1 LRISQVLFAI
11 PETIQLCFL
20 LHSLVF
26 NRTSFFCLQ
35 QFEEI
40 AKKIG
45 HMSGR
50 IIMLIPKMP
59 PQKDYDNN
67 FSRDENVNII
77 NADFYD
83 DNYNIKDL
91 LVKCL

>member
-1 LRISQVLFAI
+1 
-11 PETIQLCFL
+11 
-20 LHSLVF
+20 
-26 NRTSFFCLQ
+26 
-35 QFEEI
+35 
-40 AKKIG
+40 
-45 HMSGR
+45 
-50 IIMLIPKMP
+50 MLIPKMP
-59 PQKDYDNN
+59 AQKHYDNN